1 MCITASVGKGGR
13 NDATDVRCVQIV
25 LNLYRAQS
33 GLDAPMAVDGLC
45 GAGTVRALTAY
56 QRALGRED
64 TGVVAP
70 GDAVLTAMAAALPA
84 AIAMAPLWGA
94 MCGASAAA
102 IGRYWTPLAER
113 MDANGID
120 TPLRRAHFLA
130 QVGHECGDLRYP
142 EELADGT
149 AYEGRKD
156 LGNVEP
162 GDGPRFKGRGLIQL
176 TGRANYTKYGEA
188 RGRDVVTGD
197 NPKLVASDPQLAVDV
212 ACWFWTTRGLNQ
224 WADKDDVNEITRRV
238 NGGFN
243 GLADRE
249 ARLARAKWFMR
260 A

>member
-1 MCITASVGKGGR
+1 MVDFAKVLFAVVPSGR
-13 NDATDVRCVQIV
+13 RDVI
-25 LNLYRAQS
+25 
-33 GLDAPMAVDGLC
+33 DGF
-45 GAGTVRALTAY
+45 
-56 QRALGRED
+56 
-64 TGVVAP
+64 
-70 GDAVLTAMAAALPA
+70 
-84 AIAMAPLWGA
+84 
-94 MCGASAAA
+94 GASMDKCVAFADLSTPNRLA
-102 IGRYWTPLAER
+102 GFIGQCAEESASFR
-113 MDANGID
+113 TTVEYASGRAYNG
-120 TPLRRAHFLA
+120 RR
-130 QVGHECGDLRYP
+130 
-142 EELADGT
+142 
-149 AYEGRKD
+149 D